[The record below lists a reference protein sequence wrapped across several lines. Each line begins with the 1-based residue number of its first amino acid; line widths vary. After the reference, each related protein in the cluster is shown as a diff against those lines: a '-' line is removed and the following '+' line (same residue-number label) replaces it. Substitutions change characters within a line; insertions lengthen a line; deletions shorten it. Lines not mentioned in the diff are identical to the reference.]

1 MTAYTTYLTA
11 RARASTRT
19 VMVAVAIGAA
29 TLAVAACKDTAQ
41 PDQNNPSLQGVQD
54 NPSRVTVTQMVRG
67 VLEGYRLNSGFP
79 LNFSIIGRDAYN
91 LQAAEPRNTGE
102 LLGTSN
108 LDPGGFGSAFWAA
121 QYRTVRTANVLLA
134 SLPSSTALTDQEKE
148 TARGIVNT
156 IKALELFT
164 VWMAHDT
171 AGMVIKVDGP
181 PQDPAAILCRDPAIN
196 DIAALLDS
204 AKTQITAGVA
214 TGYPFTALPA
224 GFANFNNKTTFLTF
238 NRAWKAKV
246 DVYRRQ
252 YQSALTALS
261 ESFVDTG
268 GGNLTQAQARTLL
281 DRGPTHIFSS
291 AAGDALSTLFAAL
304 TGTVRAH
311 PSVLSGAETG
321 PNGIDARYTAKVT
334 TTTTA
339 SDQGVSSNLGFIVY
353 PTNTSPLPI
362 IRNEELI
369 LLRAQANH
377 GLGNLDAAGRD
388 VNFVRTKSGNL
399 APKTYATL
407 DDVLNDLLYNKRY
420 SLLYETGTRWLD
432 MRFYNRLSQLPKD
445 LPTHKVHANYPVPS
459 NEWLVRGGT
468 AACTAQ

>member
-1 MTAYTTYLTA
+1 MTSYIAQPNA
-11 RARASTRT
+11 GRGAWIRAAAS
-19 VMVAVAIGAA
+19 AALLGAA
-29 TLAVAACKDTAQ
+29 LVGTACKDSNQ
-41 PDQNNPSLQGVQD
+41 PDQNNPSLEGVQD

-67 VLEGYRLNSGFP
+67 VLDGYRLNSGFP

-91 LQAAEPRNTGE
+91 LQKAEPRNTGE

-108 LDPGGFGSAFWAA
+108 LDPGGFGSAFWAG

-134 SLPSSTALTDQEKE
+134 SLPSSTALTDAEKE
-148 TARGIVNT
+148 TARGIANT

-171 AGMVIKVDGP
+171 AGMVIKVDG
-181 PQDPAAILCRDPAIN
+181 DPAIPSPILCRDPAIN

-204 AKTQITAGVA
+204 AKTQLEAGVA
-214 TGYPFTALPA
+214 TGFPFTALPA

-238 NRAWKAKV
+238 NRAWKAKA

-252 YQSALTALS
+252 YQSALQALS
-261 ESFVDTG
+261 ESFIDTG
-268 GGNLTQAQARTLL
+268 SGGLSLAQARQLL
-281 DRGPTHIFSS
+281 DRGPTHVFSS
-291 AAGDALSTLFAAL
+291 AAGDALSTLFAAP

-311 PSVLSGAETG
+311 PSVLSDAEVG

-334 TTTTA
+334 TVTAA
-339 SDQGVSSNLGFIVY
+339 SDQGVSSNLGFINY
-353 PTNTSPLPI
+353 ATNTSPLPI
-362 IRNEELI
+362 MRNEELI

-377 GLGNLDAAGRD
+377 GLGNLDAASRD

-399 APKTYATL
+399 APKTYGSL
-407 DDVLNDLLYNKRY
+407 DQLLNDLLYNKRY
-420 SLLYETGTRWLD
+420 SLLYETGTRWVD

-459 NEWLVRGGT
+459 NEWLARGGT
-468 AACTAQ
+468 AACSTQ

>member
-1 MTAYTTYLTA
+1 MTAYM
-11 RARASTRT
+11 TRPGAKNRRRR
-19 VMVAVAIGAA
+19 AVAAALVGAA
-29 TLAVAACKDTAQ
+29 AFLGACKDTAQ
-41 PDQNNPSLQGVQD
+41 PDVNNPSLEGVQN

-79 LNFSIIGRDAYN
+79 LQFSIIGRDAYN
-91 LQAAEPRNTGE
+91 LQSAEPRNTGE

-108 LDPGGFGSAFWAA
+108 LDPGGFGSAFWGG
-121 QYRTVRTANVLLA
+121 QYRTVRTASVLLA
-134 SLPSSTALTDQEKE
+134 SLPSSTALSDQEKE

-171 AGMVIKVDGP
+171 AGMVIDLSGP
-181 PQDPAAILCRDPAIN
+181 PETPAPILCRDPAIN
-196 DIAALLDS
+196 DIAVLLDS
-204 AKTQITAGVA
+204 AKTQISAGVA
-214 TGYPFTALPA
+214 SGFPFTALPA
-224 GFANFNNKTTFLTF
+224 GFATFNNKTTFLTF

-252 YQSALTALS
+252 YQSALAALT

-268 GGNLTQAQARTLL
+268 GGSLSAAQARVLL
-281 DRGPTHIFSS
+281 DRGPLHVFSS
-291 AAGDALSTLFAAL
+291 SPGDALSTLFASL

-311 PSVLSGAETG
+311 PSVQTDAERG

-334 TTTTA
+334 TTTTV
-339 SDQGVSSNLGFIVY
+339 SDQGVSSNLGFIVV
-353 PTNTSPLPI
+353 PTNTSPQSI

-377 GLGNLDAAGRD
+377 GLGNLAAASRD
-388 VNFVRTKSGNL
+388 VNFVRVRSGNL
-399 APKTYATL
+399 AAKNHASL
-407 DDVLNDLLYNKRY
+407 DELLTDLLYNKRY
-420 SLLYETGTRWLD
+420 SLLYETGTRWVD
-432 MRFYNRLSQLPKD
+432 MRFYDRLNQLPKD

-459 NEWLVRGGT
+459 NEWLARGGT
-468 AACTAQ
+468 SACSAQ

>member
-1 MTAYTTYLTA
+1 MRAYLTWLA
-11 RARASTRT
+11 L
-19 VMVAVAIGAA
+19 GAA
-29 TLAVAACKDTAQ
+29 AAVAACKDTAQ
-41 PDQNNPSLQGVQD
+41 PDANNPSLQGVQD

-67 VLEGYRLNSGFP
+67 VLEGYRLNSAFP

-91 LQAAEPRNTGE
+91 LQPAEPRNTGE

-108 LDPGGFGSAFWAA
+108 LDPGGFGSAFWAG

-134 SLPSSTALTDQEKE
+134 SLPSSTALTDPEKE

-156 IKALELFT
+156 IKAVELFT
-164 VWMAHDT
+164 VWQAHDT
-171 AGMVIKVDGP
+171 AGMVIKVDGSP
-181 PQDPAAILCRDPAIN
+181 ADPAPILCRDPAIN
-196 DIAALLDS
+196 KISELLDS

-214 TGYPFTALPA
+214 SGYPFTALPA
-224 GFANFNNKTTFLTF
+224 GFANFNNRTTFLTF

-268 GGNLTQAQARTLL
+268 GGTLTAAQARILL
-281 DRGPTHIFSS
+281 DRGPTHVYSS
-291 AAGDALSTLFAAL
+291 AAGDALTTLFAPL

-321 PNGIDARYTAKVT
+321 PNGIDARYTAKVAT
-334 TTTTA
+334 TTSI
-339 SDQGVSSNLGFIVY
+339 SDQGVSSNLGFIVF
-353 PTNTSPLPI
+353 PTNTSPMAI

-377 GLGNLDAAGRD
+377 GLGNLAAASRD
-388 VNFVRTKSGNL
+388 VNFVRVRSGNL
-399 APKTYATL
+399 GPKTHATL
-407 DDVLNDLLYNKRY
+407 DDLLNDLLYNKRY
-420 SLLYETGTRWLD
+420 SLLYETGSRWVD

-459 NEWLVRGGT
+459 NEWLARGG
-468 AACTAQ
+468 ASACNAQ

>member
-1 MTAYTTYLTA
+1 MTQ
-11 RARASTRT
+11 RGASRRR
-19 VMVAVAIGAA
+19 AVAAALVGAA
-29 TLAVAACKDTAQ
+29 AFVGACKDTAQ
-41 PDQNNPSLQGVQD
+41 PDENNPSLEGVQN

-79 LNFSIIGRDAYN
+79 LQFSIIGRDAYN
-91 LQAAEPRNTGE
+91 LQSAEPRNTGE

-108 LDPGGFGSAFWAA
+108 LDPGGFGSAFWGG
-121 QYRTVRTANVLLA
+121 QYRTVRTASVLLA

-171 AGMVIKVDGP
+171 AGMVIDLSGP
-181 PQDPAAILCRDPAIN
+181 PETPAPILCRDPAIN
-196 DIAALLDS
+196 DIAVLLDS
-204 AKTQITAGVA
+204 AKTQISDGVA
-214 TGYPFTALPA
+214 SGFPFTALPA
-224 GFANFNNKTTFLTF
+224 GFATFNNKTTFLTF

-268 GGNLTQAQARTLL
+268 GGNLSATQARVLL
-281 DRGPTHIFSS
+281 DRGPVHVFSS
-291 AAGDALSTLFAAL
+291 SPGDALSTLFASL

-311 PSVLSGAETG
+311 PSVQTDAERG

-339 SDQGVSSNLGFIVY
+339 SDQGVSSNLGFIVV
-353 PTNTSPLPI
+353 PTNTSPQSI

-377 GLGNLDAAGRD
+377 GLGNLAAASRD
-388 VNFVRTKSGNL
+388 VNFVRVRSGNL
-399 APKTYATL
+399 AAKNHASL
-407 DDVLNDLLYNKRY
+407 DELLTDLLYNKRY
-420 SLLYETGTRWLD
+420 SLLYETGTRWVD
-432 MRFYNRLSQLPKD
+432 MRFYNRLNELPKD

-459 NEWLVRGGT
+459 NEWLARGGT
-468 AACTAQ
+468 SACSAQ